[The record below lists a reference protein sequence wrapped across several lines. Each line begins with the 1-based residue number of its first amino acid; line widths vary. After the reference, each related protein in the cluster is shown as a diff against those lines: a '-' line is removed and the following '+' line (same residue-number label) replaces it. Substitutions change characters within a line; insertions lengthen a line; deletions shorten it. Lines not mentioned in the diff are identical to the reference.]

1 MQTSS
6 MMRALIESF
15 EGCRLEPYQDSVG
28 VWTQG
33 FGHTGSDVYAGC
45 DPITQQQADQLLA
58 ADLQKFEGYVTEL
71 CPVCSQQQFDA
82 LVSFTYN
89 LGQGSLAGSTLRR
102 YHNAGDY
109 TAAAGE
115 FSKWDHA
122 GGQVLA
128 GLTRRRAAEAE
139 VYSTG
144 TYSADPSSSQAAPGA
159 GSVGQPPTLRI
170 GSTGDAVRA
179 LQTKLGITA
188 DGVFGTHTDAVVK
201 QFQTN
206 NNLAPD
212 GIVGPQTWAKLE
224 ASG

>member
-6 MMRALIESF
+6 MMRSLIESW
-15 EGCRLEPYQDSVG
+15 EGCKLEPYQDSVG

-33 FGHTGSDVYAGC
+33 FGHTGPDVYEGC
-45 DPITQQQADQLLA
+45 DPISQEQADQLLA
-58 ADLQKFEGYVTEL
+58 ADLVKFEGYVENL

-82 LVSFTYN
+82 LVSFCYN
-89 LGQGSLAGSTLRR
+89 LGQGSLAGSSLRR

-115 FSKWDHA
+115 FGKWNHA

-128 GLTRRRAAEAE
+128 GLTRRRAGEAE

-144 TYSADPSSSQAAPGA
+144 TYGDGSGAAESSGTAVAA
-159 GSVGQPPTLRI
+159 QPTLMLGMR
-170 GSTGDAVRA
+170 GDAVSA
-179 LQTKLGITA
+179 LQTKLGIDA
-188 DGVFGTHTDAVVK
+188 DGVFGNHTLAVVK
-201 QFQTN
+201 QYQIN

-212 GIVGPQTWAKLE
+212 GVVGPQTWAKLE
-224 ASG
+224 AGS